1 MYCVRFLDRLR
12 GKFGFLKKPRIRLR
26 QGYGVTG
33 YADATDGLWDG
44 IRRGGRPT
52 TRPAFGA
59 RPSDFVFAGKLRR
72 VQLSV
77 LSVRSVVKLRL
88 GAVSFLQPDL
98 FQ

>member
-1 MYCVRFLDRLR
+1 MYCVKCLDPLR
-12 GKFGFLKKPRIRLR
+12 GKFGFFEENRGIRLR

-44 IRRGGRPT
+44 IRPGGRPT

-77 LSVRSVVKLRL
+77 LSVRSVVTLF
-88 GAVSFLQPDL
+88 GFASFLQADL